1 MPYAELT
8 RTVTNPDS
16 PTINQALRHKDAQ
29 IIGLQR
35 DLTVAHQELCWARL
49 LIQQLEAKLR
59 EERIKRFGPASESL
73 NDLQLSL
80 LMEEPS
86 VTAGEVQAETE
97 RPAIENT
104 PERKKRSH
112 GRAPLPANLP
122 RRIKKLVCTPEACK
136 CRACGAETVVIG
148 YDESEQLGKEPA
160 VYFVWLIQR
169 EKRACRACEQ
179 GTVVAA
185 PLPER
190 IIDKGVASD
199 GLIIDVL
206 VSKYCD
212 HLPLYRQEAILAR
225 EAGVEISRSTM
236 DDWVMKVGERLQGV
250 TMAMREE
257 LLRAPY
263 LQADETTVP
272 VQLRDKSGSN
282 TDAYLWQYGQ
292 PEGSTV
298 FEFALTRAATEPKR
312 FLTGYGGLL
321 QTDGYQAYEGVGAA
335 GLIHLGCWAHA
346 RRYFVD
352 AVKVNKGDASA
363 IEMVTCMDA
372 LFLIERTAREQGI
385 SNEERQAL
393 RDKESTEWVEAIHTA
408 CLELK
413 PRVLPAST
421 LGKAVT
427 YTLNQWEK
435 LKRCL
440 EQPRAELSNNLAE
453 NSMRPIALGRKNWLH
468 IGSKDAGPKVA
479 TILSVVESCRRLR
492 LPVREYFADVLPGLD
507 CRTLS
512 QARQLTPAAWASRR
526 G

>member
-1 MPYAELT
+1 MTTP
-8 RTVTNPDS
+8 PDS
-16 PTINQALRHKDAQ
+16 IKTKQELRQKDAQ

-35 DLTVAHQELCWARL
+35 DLTLAHQQLCWARL
-49 LIQQLEAKLR
+49 QIQQLEAKLR

-80 LMEEPS
+80 LVEEPS
-86 VTAGEVQAETE
+86 VTADEVQAEAE
-97 RPAIENT
+97 RPAIENA
-104 PERKKRSH
+104 PERKKRTH
-112 GRAPLPANLP
+112 GRSPLPAHLP
-122 RRIKKLVCTPEACK
+122 RKIKKLACAPEACH

-148 YDESEQLGKEPA
+148 YDESEQLDKVPA
-160 VYFVWLIQR
+160 EYFVWVIQR
-169 EKRACRACEQ
+169 EKRACRACAQ

-190 IIDKGVASD
+190 IIDKSLASD

-236 DDWVMKVGERLQGV
+236 DDWVMKVGERLQAITV
-250 TMAMREE
+250 AMREE

-272 VQLRDKSGSN
+272 VQMRDKSGSN
-282 TDAYLWQYGQ
+282 LDAYLWQYGQ

-321 QTDGYQAYEGVGAA
+321 QTDGYQAYDGVGAP
-335 GLIHLGCWAHA
+335 GLLHLGCWAHA

-352 AVKVNKGDASA
+352 AVKVNPDDADA
-363 IEMVTCMDA
+363 IHLVTCMDA
-372 LFLIERTAREQGI
+372 LFLIERAARERGVC
-385 SNEERQAL
+385 SEERQAL
-393 RDKESTEWVEAIHTA
+393 REKESTEWVETIHA
-408 CLELK
+408 DCLKLS
-413 PRVLPAST
+413 PRVLPASA
-421 LGKAVT
+421 LGKALT

-479 TILSVVESCRRLR
+479 SILSVVESCRRLR
-492 LPVREYFADVLPGLD
+492 LPVREYLAAVLPELE

-512 QARQLTPAAWASRR
+512 QVRGLTPAAWASRR
-526 G
+526 S